1 VDASHHRFLSIPY
14 FWGLFRVGAFHGV
27 RMPLNVSTSP
37 ADIGRLSSQE
47 RMVCQLVAEAL
58 TNREIAARMFLS
70 PHTVNYHLRQI
81 FRKLGLHSRIQ
92 VAQRFGD

>member
-1 VDASHHRFLSIPY
+1 
-14 FWGLFRVGAFHGV
+14 
-27 RMPLNVSTSP
+27 
-37 ADIGRLSSQE
+37 
-47 RMVCQLVAEAL
+47 MVCQLVAEAL